1 MADNSHQSD
10 GKSFTWLV
18 GQMRKKYENIT
29 YTPDKYLNKEPHTTI
44 HLYQPNNNNEKTK
57 KRKKKKSNPV
67 LQI

>member
-29 YTPDKYLNKEPHTTI
+29 YTPDKYLNKEPQLIYIQVSEYRLLGASGFIKFVDIHTYI
-44 HLYQPNNNNEKTK
+44 F
-57 KRKKKKSNPV
+57 
-67 LQI
+67 

>member
-1 MADNSHQSD
+1 
-10 GKSFTWLV
+10 
-18 GQMRKKYENIT
+18 MRKKYENIT

-67 LQI
+67 FQI